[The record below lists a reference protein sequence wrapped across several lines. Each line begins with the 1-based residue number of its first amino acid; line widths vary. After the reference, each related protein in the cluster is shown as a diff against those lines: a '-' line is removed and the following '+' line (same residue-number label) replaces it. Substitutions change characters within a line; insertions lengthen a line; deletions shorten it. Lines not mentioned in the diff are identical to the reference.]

1 LPGLWGEFG
10 GRGWWL
16 LSPPCAA
23 SNIRQSQPPLLFLSV
38 LIMKSS
44 VCCLTL
50 DGAQPCDVPHEGPA
64 EAALQHPEQPVA
76 AVVAVDQPPSHLHV
90 HDGTAADVRSSRPAD
105 WLQRHQALLPRCWPT
120 LAAVAGSGSGSGLA
134 RTHHGASSLPLL
146 LRRHDG
152 RADQERPLD
161 EALPLP
167 IRGGRERLQAPARP
181 FSSSLA

>member
-1 LPGLWGEFG
+1 LV
-10 GRGWWL
+10 
-16 LSPPCAA
+16 AA
-23 SNIRQSQPPLLFLSV
+23 VSSVCCFKHQVISATASV

-90 HDGTAADVRSSRPAD
+90 HDGTAADVRSSRPAEPGCSGTRLSSPAIGPR
-105 WLQRHQALLPRCWPT
+105 WQRARG
-120 LAAVAGSGSGSGLA
+120 VAGSGSGSGSGLA

-161 EALPLP
+161 DALPLP

-181 FSSSLA
+181 FPSSLP